1 MIFAV
6 VSTLICLA
14 SLAVCGATVYKVV
27 EELSDANE
35 RLYAES
41 QNNAE
46 RADFWAKTASQTDKD
61 LMSVMEDNADTQH
74 TNLELSYKLARME
87 RNLDNKIEQ
96 LERKGK

>member
-14 SLAVCGATVYKVV
+14 SLALCGATVYKVV

-46 RADFWAKTASQTDKD
+46 RADFWAREASQTKKD
-61 LMSVMEDNADTQH
+61 IMSVMEDNAERRH
-74 TNLELSYKLARME
+74 TNLELNYKIAQME
-87 RNLDNKIEQ
+87 RKND
-96 LERKGK
+96 GK